1 MTKRLI
7 NLVVSG
13 FSSTVENQ
21 GLVEIW
27 GRILSKKF
35 HFVLRVCFILHSRHS
50 WSFQWEVCGIIPG
63 TRDLFSEKFV
73 DVPARFVLLATLCV
87 NSLIGAPL
95 WTGTQISSTSSR
107 WESSRMTWNC
117 AAKWVGNW
125 DTMVHTLP
133 NYRLNRQFFE
143 NVDSLLFGLQIWR
156 RYLSHLDRSFT
167 KIPIYSHDIKK
178 TTASLVF
185 QCGLVDLVKNGL
197 QKLWGSQCVH
207 FQLQSLDKYSQSL
220 SCWKLLICC
229 LRCLGVGSLITST
242 MASIKLKVA
251 GWHFPGFPRRDNEEI
266 GRKLNDC
273 LWVVHN
279 SM

>member
-73 DVPARFVLLATLCV
+73 DVPARFVLLATLCG

-107 WESSRMTWNC
+107 WESSRMTWIC

-167 KIPIYSHDIKK
+167 KIPRYSHDMKK
-178 TTASLVF
+178 TTLLVF
-185 QCGLVDLVKNGL
+185 ESGSNFGRPGEGCL
-197 QKLWGSQCVH
+197 QKLRGSQCIH
-207 FQLQSLDKYSQSL
+207 FQLQSLDKYSQNR
-220 SCWKLLICC
+220 SCWKFLIC
-229 LRCLGVGSLITST
+229 
-242 MASIKLKVA
+242 
-251 GWHFPGFPRRDNEEI
+251 F
-266 GRKLNDC
+266 
-273 LWVVHN
+273 
-279 SM
+279 